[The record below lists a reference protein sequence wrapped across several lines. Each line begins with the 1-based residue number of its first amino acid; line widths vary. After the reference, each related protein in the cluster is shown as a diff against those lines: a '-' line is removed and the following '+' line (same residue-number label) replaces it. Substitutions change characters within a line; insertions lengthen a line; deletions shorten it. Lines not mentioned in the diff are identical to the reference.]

1 MEFSKLIQSIA
12 QNRLNLEHSDSGQ
25 QQDVFQFNI
34 WSEGATSIL
43 GPYGMCHNF
52 GSLF

>member
-1 MEFSKLIQSIA
+1 MDLTLA
-12 QNRLNLEHSDSGQ
+12 HSDSGQ

-43 GPYGMCHNF
+43 GAVWDLSQF
-52 GSLF
+52 WVSFLATTS